1 MSDIKL
7 ITPPDKVY
15 DRSFSILLVTA
26 SDAVKF
32 QLQQI
37 LQESKL
43 YYNIYIYDINTT
55 TEEKYYDWLF
65 DVHLIADVTIV
76 EFDNMPEDLKCIES
90 YLISFPNTYWITQGE
105 NILYSKISSNRI
117 YTLEQIK
124 AHIGEYVEI
133 S

>member
-7 ITPPDKVY
+7 ITPPDKIY
-15 DRSFSILLVTA
+15 DRSFNILLIEA

-32 QLQQI
+32 QLQHI
-37 LQESKL
+37 IKDSKL
-43 YYNIYIYDINTT
+43 YYNIYIYDINSND
-55 TEEKYYDWLF
+55 EDRHYNWLF
-65 DVHLIADVTIV
+65 DLHLIADITIV
-76 EFDNMPEDLKCIES
+76 ELDNMPKDLKCIES

-105 NILYSKISSNRI
+105 NALYNKISSNRI
-117 YTLEQIK
+117 FTLEQIK